1 MLPLLSALQLGNLGN
16 SPFVGWTTIVAITT
30 MEPGLIL
37 MRLQPPSFND
47 RRTNDLA
54 MTKGYLLVGVS
65 LLLKLR
71 LVHK

>member
-16 SPFVGWTTIVAITT
+16 SPFVGWTTFIVAITT
-30 MEPGLIL
+30 MGPGLIL

-54 MTKGYLLVGVS
+54 MTKVYIS
-65 LLLKLR
+65 
-71 LVHK
+71 